1 MTYHGLATTRSAWF
15 GSIGGL
21 VVHLLSRRR
30 DRANKRKDQRVAYL
44 IEAYRRLEE
53 CSQQFGAADKGKLES
68 AVADIQLFW
77 HTSSGRFSSAVRFDF
92 AAKRGASLDE
102 LLADLR
108 TDLRAE
114 LHLEVVPENIVH
126 LRITYDKDDRT

>member
-1 MTYHGLATTRSAWF
+1 MNWQPLVPLGSA
-15 GSIGGL
+15 IVGGL

-30 DRANKRKDQRVAYL
+30 DRANKRKEQRVAYL

-53 CSQQFGAADKGKLES
+53 RSQQFGAAEKGKLES
-68 AVADIQLFW
+68 AVADIQLFG
-77 HTSSGRFSSAVRFDF
+77 TPRQVNLVQRFASDF
-92 AAKRGASLDE
+92 AARGSASLDG

-114 LHLEVVPENIVH
+114 LNLEAVPENIVH
-126 LRITYDKDDRT
+126 LRISYDKDEGT